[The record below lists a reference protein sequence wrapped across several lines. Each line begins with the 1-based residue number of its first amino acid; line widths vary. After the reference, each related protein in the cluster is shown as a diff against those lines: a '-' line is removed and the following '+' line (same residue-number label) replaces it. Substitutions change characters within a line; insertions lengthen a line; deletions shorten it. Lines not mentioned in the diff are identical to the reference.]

1 MHLRLGCN
9 LSFSLNTIDTVC
21 LIEKKY
27 DYKNFTIMHL
37 VKFLYT
43 VLETTEKKTDLRK
56 QTSNQHFR
64 KKLNIFYISINA
76 SINLHSFLFSTYTKA
91 ISSITSCT
99 KLYCRASSSVL
110 WRSFGSG
117 FSERKS
123 KESLISKTAEINI
136 VYQGLIS
143 FICY

>member
-1 MHLRLGCN
+1 MLDRKEIWL
-9 LSFSLNTIDTVC
+9 
-21 LIEKKY
+21 
-27 DYKNFTIMHL
+27 YKFHNNAFGKICIYCIGNDW
-37 VKFLYT
+37 K
-43 VLETTEKKTDLRK
+43 KKTDLRK

-64 KKLNIFYISINA
+64 KSFFNIFYISINA

-143 FICY
+143 FICYWSIWLNKAKST